1 MRFGLRR
8 IWESPALSAFA
19 AMVALISL
27 CGCGVDPRASAG
39 ADSAAP
45 AGEEMEEVT
54 AVMEQNKQTE
64 NAIAKVVKTDAEWRE
79 QLTPL
84 QYHVAREKGTERAFT
99 GAYHNAK
106 QDGVYVCI
114 GCGLELFD
122 SGAKFDSGT
131 GWPSYY
137 APVDEAHVLE
147 HRDASHGM
155 IRTEVVCARCDSHL
169 GHVFPDG
176 PRPTGLR
183 YCINSASLDFRP
195 R

>member
-19 AMVALISL
+19 AMAALISL
-27 CGCGVDPRASAG
+27 CGCGVDPRASVG
-39 ADSAAP
+39 AVASAP
-45 AGEEMEEVT
+45 AVEETEEVT
-54 AVMEQNKQTE
+54 AVMEQNKQIGS
-64 NAIAKVVKTDAEWRE
+64 AIAKVVKTDAEWRE

-99 GAYHNAK
+99 GAFHNAK

-114 GCGLELFD
+114 GCGLDLFD
-122 SGAKFDSGT
+122 SAAKFDSGT

-137 APVDEAHVLE
+137 APVDESHVLE